1 MLAQNFSLTGHNV
14 VSRDEWRSASDQLLE
29 REKEHTKAYDEL
41 TRQRHELPWV
51 AMEKSYTLQTE
62 HGPKTLT
69 ELFDGRSQL
78 TIYHFMFGPTFEVGC
93 PVNSSIADS
102 IDGLIPH
109 LAARDLT
116 MLCVSGA
123 PIEKLLAF
131 RDRMGW
137 NLNWA
142 SSYESEFNREIGFA
156 DTLEQTRAWVDPIR
170 DQMVPVAERNARHC
184 GTDLISYLAEGFG
197 FNTFVLDKGLVY
209 QSYSTTGRG
218 VEFLM
223 GYYPILDRTPRG
235 RDEDEGFQLWIQR
248 HDEY

>member
-1 MLAQNFSLTGHNV
+1 MTDHTV
-14 VSRDEWRSASDQLLE
+14 VSRDEWRSARDVLLA
-29 REKEHTKAYDEL
+29 REKEHTKACDEL
-41 TRQRHELPWV
+41 TRKRRELPWV
-51 AMEKSYTLQTE
+51 AVEKTYTLQTE
-62 HGPKTLT
+62 HGPKSLS

-78 TIYHFMFGPTFEVGC
+78 MIYHFMFGPTFQVGC

-102 IDGLIPH
+102 IGGLIPH

-131 RDRMGW
+131 RKRMGW
-137 NLNWA
+137 DLNWA
-142 SSYESEFNREIGFA
+142 SSYESEFDREIGFSS
-156 DTLEQTRAWVDPIR
+156 TLERTRAWVDPMR
-170 DQMVPVAERNARHC
+170 DQLAPIAERNARDC

-197 FNTFVLDKGLVY
+197 FNSFVLQEGVVY
-209 QSYSTTGRG
+209 QSYTATGRG

>member
-1 MLAQNFSLTGHNV
+1 VTDHKV
-14 VSRDEWRSASDQLLE
+14 VSRDEWQSASSVLLA
-29 REKEHTKAYDEL
+29 REKEHTKACDEL
-41 TRQRHELPWV
+41 ARQRRELPWV
-51 AMEKSYTLQTE
+51 AIEKTYTLQTE
-62 HGPKTLT
+62 HGPKTLS

-78 TIYHFMFGPTFEVGC
+78 MIYHFMFGPTFQVGC

-102 IDGLIPH
+102 IDGLTPH

-131 RDRMGW
+131 RNRMAW
-137 NLNWA
+137 DLNWA
-142 SSYESEFNREIGFA
+142 SSYESEFDREIGFSS
-156 DTLEQTRAWVDPIR
+156 TLEQTRAWVDPMR
-170 DQMVPVAERNARHC
+170 DQLAPIAERNARAC
-184 GTDLISYLAEGFG
+184 GTDLLSYLAEGFG
-197 FNTFVLDKGLVY
+197 FSSFVLQEGIVY
-209 QSYSTTGRG
+209 RTYTATGRG